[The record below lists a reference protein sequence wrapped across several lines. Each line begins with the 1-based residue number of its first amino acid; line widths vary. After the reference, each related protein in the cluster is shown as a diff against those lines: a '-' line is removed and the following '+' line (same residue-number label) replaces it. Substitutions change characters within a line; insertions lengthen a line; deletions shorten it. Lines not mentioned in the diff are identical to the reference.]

1 MLIYMQELLQ
11 KKIAQA
17 LGVHPEQVVI
27 TVPEVAEFGH
37 YSTNVAMRLAKE
49 TKKAPLELAQI
60 FVETLQSADEEKMF
74 SKIEAVKPGFINF
87 WLSEKFLAEQFAAF
101 STSYKLPATS
111 SPRGVVVVDYAACN
125 IAKPMHVGHL
135 RSTIIGDA
143 LANIH
148 EYLGYKAVRWDY
160 LGDWGTQ
167 FGKLIVAYKKWG
179 SKEAVEKDPIGA
191 LLELYIRISAEA
203 KESPALDEEARAEF
217 KKLEDGDAENR
228 KLWEW
233 FKDESIIV
241 FHKLFKRLGVKFDL
255 EIGES
260 FYEEAIYDVLKELKE
275 KELLV
280 PGESLPSVIA
290 SPSEILGIN
299 SGEAIQNQGADL
311 DRHDGV
317 PSRDDKQ
324 KEATSLVVNLEQFK
338 LPVALIQ
345 KSDGASLYITRDIAS
360 MEHRLSR
367 YKPVKLLYVVAN
379 QQALHFEQLF
389 AIAKLLGHAE
399 KSEMTHIKF
408 GMVLGEDG
416 KKFATREGKLI
427 KLEDLIDE
435 VVAKAA
441 AAVKNGNPEMTEK
454 EIAEIA
460 EIVGIG
466 ALKYG
471 DLKENR
477 NSDIV
482 FNWERLLDL
491 HGDTAPYL
499 QYTAVRLMNIVRKA
513 EGGTMRPHSTEG
525 LAALTLPSEVAIMK
539 KILDFNDIV
548 VLCAETYYTS
558 HLAKYLIELAKLAN
572 QYYEGVRILDDADE
586 ARKNA
591 RLILIRRIAEVI
603 EKGLGLLGIQVPERI

>member
-1 MLIYMQELLQ
+1 MQELLK
-11 KKIAQA
+11 KKIAEA
-17 LGVHPEQVVI
+17 LGVHLEQVSI

-60 FVETLQSADEEKMF
+60 FATTLLAADEGKMF

-87 WLSEKFLAEQFAAF
+87 WLSEKFLAEQF
-101 STSYKLPATS
+101 TKKLEQPNV
-111 SPRGVVVVDYAACN
+111 GKGEVVVVDYAACN

-148 EYLGYKAVRWDY
+148 EYLGYKAIRWDY

-167 FGKLIVAYKKWG
+167 FGKLIYAYKHPLNVAAKG
-179 SKEAVEKDPIGA
+179 ITKENLDARIKEKPIDTLLDLYVGYHEYIQGVSSNEGA
-191 LLELYIRISAEA
+191 EIENG
-203 KESPALDEEARAEF
+203 ARAEF

-233 FKDESIIV
+233 FKDESIVV
-241 FHKLFKRLGVKFDL
+241 FHKLFKRLDVKFDL

-260 FYEEAIYDVLKELKE
+260 FYEEAIYDVLKELGE
-275 KELLV
+275 KQLLV
-280 PGESLPSVIA
+280 PGE
-290 SPSEILGIN
+290 
-299 SGEAIQNQGADL
+299 
-311 DRHDGV
+311 DG
-317 PSRDDKQ
+317 SRI
-324 KEATSLVVNLEQFK
+324 VNLDQFK

-389 AIAKLLGHAE
+389 AIAKLLGHADKAE
-399 KSEMTHIKF
+399 LQHIKF

-441 AAVKNGNPEMTEK
+441 TAVKNGNPEMNEA
-454 EIAEIA
+454 EVAEIA

-477 NSDIV
+477 NSDII
-482 FNWERLLDL
+482 FDWERLLDL

-513 EGGTMRPHSTEG
+513 GEQGSADTT
-525 LAALTLPSEVAIMK
+525 ALVLPMEVAIMK
-539 KILDFNDIV
+539 KVLDFSDIV
-548 VLCAETYYTS
+548 RLCAETYYTS

-572 QYYEGVRILDDADE
+572 QYYESERILDDADAKRKG
-586 ARKNA
+586 ARVLLVA
-591 RLILIRRIAEVI
+591 RVSETLAQ
-603 EKGLGLLGIQVPERI
+603 GLNLLGIQVPERI